1 MYSNERLKERIEAFD
16 AEIDRISK
24 LKELLCAALS
34 GNIVQVCQSGNIVQ
48 MYQNE
53 GQWVD
58 ADEVTLLHAYHPK
71 YYRLKPQTLWMVA
84 TMNATHGKYH
94 TREEAERAMKN
105 TPRLE
110 ADGFKIYKIEE
121 DTNVP

>member
-1 MYSNERLKERIEAFD
+1 MSSNEKLKKRIEEFD

-34 GNIVQVCQSGNIVQ
+34 GNIVQ
-48 MYQNE
+48 MYQND
-53 GQWVD
+53 GQWTD
-58 ADEVTLLHAYHPK
+58 ANEVMLLHAYQPK

-84 TMNATHGKYH
+84 TRIATHGKYD
-94 TREEAERAMKN
+94 TREEAERALRS
-105 TPRLE
+105 TPRLKAE
-110 ADGFKIYKIEE
+110 GFKIYKIEE